1 MVNGIWE
8 YSQELKQIVKDT
20 SVSLNVYLEILYGT
34 CNIRFPIAIKYTHL
48 TNINITKSTKIFSN
62 SKKYSSIVRKES
74 FKVLRPDTFDAC

>member
-48 TNINITKSTKIFSN
+48 TNINIPN
-62 SKKYSSIVRKES
+62 QQKYSQSLKNI
-74 FKVLRPDTFDAC
+74 PQ